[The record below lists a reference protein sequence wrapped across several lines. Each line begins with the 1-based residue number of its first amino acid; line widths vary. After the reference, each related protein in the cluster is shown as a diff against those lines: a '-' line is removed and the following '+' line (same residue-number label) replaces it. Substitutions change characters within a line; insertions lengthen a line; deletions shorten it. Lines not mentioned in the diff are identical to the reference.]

1 MTAQTGSA
9 RPASPT
15 SRVKIPST
23 RAATAY
29 ASRCRNHWPRW
40 SSGTLRHYF
49 GTRAELLAFACEE
62 VVATVTR
69 RIEHL
74 RPQGSRLPALV
85 DGLSVQVL
93 AGHLPPGEAAAQ
105 LSAYLDDC

>member
-1 MTAQTGSA
+1 M
-9 RPASPT
+9 
-15 SRVKIPST
+15 
-23 RAATAY
+23 
-29 ASRCRNHWPRW
+29 
-40 SSGTLRHYF
+40 
-49 GTRAELLAFACEE
+49 
-62 VVATVTR
+62 TR

-74 RPQGSRLPALV
+74 RPQGSRLHALV